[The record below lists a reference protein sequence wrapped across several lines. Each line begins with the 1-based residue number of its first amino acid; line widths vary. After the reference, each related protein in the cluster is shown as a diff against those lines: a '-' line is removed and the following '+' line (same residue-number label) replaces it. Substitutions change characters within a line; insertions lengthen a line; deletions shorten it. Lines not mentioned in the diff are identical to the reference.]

1 MKKLTLAILLGLSI
15 PAAHASVFSFS
26 YNRPFDNKILAGQ
39 LNGILQADNNSVFVT
54 SVLDFVT
61 LNGVPAQ
68 SLPFVYSTD
77 FFNFGTAGLPPKV
90 TLDGS
95 VMDFAACHTASCSG
109 SDVFTFNAGNLSGAT
124 FGGISGRFDAY
135 DGPTFGAFGEQ
146 YIPAR
151 WSLSVVQQAVPEP
164 STLLLVFG
172 ALGSAFLRRKG
183 NETS

>member
-1 MKKLTLAILLGLSI
+1 MLAEVEFLTSAFATAAPLPVMLDHDGQRPDALDGLLHALALM
-15 PAAHASVFSFS
+15 
-26 YNRPFDNKILAGQ
+26 Q
-39 LNGILQADNNSVFVT
+39 
-54 SVLDFVT
+54 
-61 LNGVPAQ
+61 
-68 SLPFVYSTD
+68 
-77 FFNFGTAGLPPKV
+77 V

-164 STLLLVFG
+164 STLLLVLG
-172 ALGSAFLRRKG
+172 ALGSGFLRRKG